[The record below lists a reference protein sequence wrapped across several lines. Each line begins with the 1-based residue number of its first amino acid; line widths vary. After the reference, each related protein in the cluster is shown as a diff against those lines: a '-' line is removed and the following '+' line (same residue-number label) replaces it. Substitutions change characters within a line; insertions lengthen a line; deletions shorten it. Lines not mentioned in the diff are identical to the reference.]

1 MLPIYQRVDVD
12 LLFKGQKPYSCT
24 KYQMGDVTDSY
35 EQQMLRSLQREAA
48 SDAVESEDERPSTNL
63 PFGYDT
69 LTDSSD
75 DLSTVKSP
83 VVTSEF

>member
-1 MLPIYQRVDVD
+1 M
-12 LLFKGQKPYSCT
+12 LLFQGQKPYSCT
-24 KYQMGDVTDSY
+24 KYQMGDVTDSF
-35 EQQMLRSLQREAA
+35 ERKMLRSLQREAA
-48 SDAVESEDERPSTNL
+48 SDAAAVESEDERTSNNL

-83 VVTSEF
+83 VILSKF